1 MIIVSGKAKLSPGGL
16 EKVRR
21 EIETLIAATR
31 KEAGCLEYSF
41 GADVIDPDTILVV
54 EYWES
59 WEALG
64 AHVGQPHMAQW
75 FAKLGEVGVVSQS
88 IRFIEAGEERNL
100 MG

>member
-16 EKVRR
+16 EKVEKEMRAV
-21 EIETLIAATR
+21 INATR
-31 KEAGCLEYSF
+31 QEAGCIEYSF
-41 GADVIDPDTILVV
+41 GADVIEPDTILAL

-64 AHVGQPHMAQW
+64 AHVAQPHMAQW
-75 FAKLGEVGVVSQS
+75 VAKLGEVGVVSQS

>member
-16 EKVRR
+16 EKLQEEMEAV
-21 EIETLIAATR
+21 IAATR
-31 KEAGCLEYSF
+31 AEKGCVDYTY
-41 GADVIDPDTILVV
+41 GADITEPDTLVV
-54 EYWES
+54 LEYWED
-59 WEALG
+59 WDALG
-64 AHVGQPHMAQW
+64 AHVGQPHMARW

>member
-16 EKVRR
+16 EKVQNDMQA
-21 EIETLIAATR
+21 LIAATR
-31 KEAGCLEYSF
+31 AEAGCVDYSF
-41 GADVIDPDTILVV
+41 GADVTEPDTILVV

-59 WEALG
+59 WEALD
-64 AHVGQPHMAQW
+64 AHVGQPHMTQW

>member
-16 EKVRR
+16 EAVRQ
-21 EIETLIAATR
+21 EMQALIAATR

-41 GADVIDPDTILVV
+41 GADMMEPDTILVV

-64 AHVGQPHMAQW
+64 AHVAEPHMARW

>member
-16 EKVRR
+16 QKVQK
-21 EIETLIAATR
+21 EMETLIAATR
-31 KEAGCLEYSF
+31 AEAGCIEYSF
-41 GADVIDPDTILVV
+41 GADVTEPDTLVIL

-59 WEALG
+59 WAALD
-64 AHVGQPHMAQW
+64 AHVKQPHMGVW
-75 FAKLGEVGVVSQS
+75 FAKLGEIGVVSQA